1 MPLPQLGKPKIM
13 IIVGVILIL
22 MASLLAFNWLSEQ
35 RRADEQ
41 RAATAYKR
49 LQASQVTVLV
59 AKEDIP
65 KGVVIN
71 PASIGTKIIPK
82 DYVQPQ
88 AVTSFDRIT
97 DMITTAEI
105 AKDEQITLTK
115 LVPAKMAG
123 GGALSGLTPAG
134 KRAVTIAVDNISSVA
149 GLVKPGDYVDV
160 MAAIQVPVQVAE
172 GKQEAQLGIL
182 PLFQNILVLAVG
194 QNSVTVSSS
203 GQGASRYQKTSE
215 EEASAAQGNRLI
227 TLALSPQE
235 ASLIAFVQEQ
245 GKIRLVLRSPA
256 DAKVEQI
263 PPATWDTL
271 FRYIMP
277 QNTQEKPA
285 ENPDDYVEVYHGLN
299 KERVLKL
306 K

>member
-1 MPLPQLGKPKIM
+1 MLPQIGKPKLM

-22 MASLLAFNWLSEQ
+22 MATFLAYNWLGEQ
-35 RRADEQ
+35 RKRDEE
-41 RAATAYKR
+41 RAAIAYKKM
-49 LQASQVTVLV
+49 QATQVTVLV

-71 PASIGTKIIPK
+71 PASIGTKIVPQ

-97 DMITTAEI
+97 DMITTADI
-105 AKDEQITLTK
+105 GKGEQISLTK

-134 KRAVTIAVDNISSVA
+134 KRAVTIAVDNIASVA

-160 MAAIQVPVQVAE
+160 LAAIQVPVQVAE
-172 GKQEAQLGIL
+172 GKQEGQLGVL
-182 PLFQNILVLAVG
+182 PLFQNVLVLAVN
-194 QNSVTVSSS
+194 QSSMSVPSS
-203 GQGASRYQKTSE
+203 GQTSSRYQKQE
-215 EEASAAQGNRLI
+215 EVSTQSGNQLI
-227 TLALSPQE
+227 TLALAPQE
-235 ASLIAFVQEQ
+235 AGLIAFVQEQ
-245 GKIRLVLRSPA
+245 GKIRLILRSPA
-256 DAKVEQI
+256 DAKVEQVQ
-263 PPATWDTL
+263 PATWETL
-271 FRYIMP
+271 FRYLMP
-277 QNTQEKPA
+277 QTQEAKPA
-285 ENPDDYVEVYHGLN
+285 ENPEDYVEVYRGLN